1 VACYLQGGNNLKKGT
16 LILVIAIVCVFT
28 IGIISIVR
36 NATLSPYD
44 FLVKEM
50 ENDNART
57 PAEMLYQVN
66 IDEGEYLIFYKDQRG
81 IVACAIIKK
90 KLLSYGLLRISS
102 GIWPTNSKDP
112 ADFLFSSYKYNKGR
126 AWISWGIIRDSSVA
140 KVLFNGKETKIVEA
154 KGLRI
159 CYTTGKA
166 STSPTELVYQLL
178 DVQGRPIFQNTD

>member
-1 VACYLQGGNNLKKGT
+1 MKKSI
-16 LILVIAIVCVFT
+16 LILLIAIACIFI

-36 NATLSPYD
+36 NATLSLYD
-44 FLVKEM
+44 ILVREM
-50 ENDNART
+50 GNDNVRT

-102 GIWPTNSKDP
+102 GIWPTNRKGP

-154 KGLRI
+154 EGLRI
-159 CYTTGKA
+159 CYTIGKGSA
-166 STSPTELVYQLL
+166 CPTELVYQLL